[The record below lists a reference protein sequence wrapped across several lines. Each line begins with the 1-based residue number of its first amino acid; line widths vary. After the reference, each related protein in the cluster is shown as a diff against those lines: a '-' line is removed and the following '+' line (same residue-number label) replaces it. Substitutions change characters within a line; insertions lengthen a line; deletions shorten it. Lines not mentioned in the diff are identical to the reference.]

1 MVRATGD
8 HHFSA
13 DENEYEYEYEIFVIR
28 ICSRIHLN
36 PSFFWVLT
44 VLPLSRT
51 LTVPLGPRIGAY
63 TGIKIEST
71 CRLIRRPFYALRWF
85 PAE

>member
-1 MVRATGD
+1 MVRVTGD

-13 DENEYEYEYEIFVIR
+13 DENKYEDEIFVIR

-71 CRLIRRPFYALRWF
+71 YRLIRRPFYALRWF